1 MDHFIFFLVLAFIFY
16 SHVQRRQRKNRPAL
30 KGKLPLRIRPNK
42 QPQEAPALCDG
53 AAAVLT
59 ESKERSP
66 LKESLEEL
74 RPSVQEVSNQE
85 EMKEAQKA
93 SAEAPQPAAETAGR
107 HLVECYFREKMV
119 E

>member
-1 MDHFIFFLVLAFIFY
+1 V
-16 SHVQRRQRKNRPAL
+16 AL
-30 KGKLPLRIRPNK
+30 TGLT
-42 QPQEAPALCDG
+42 DG
-53 AAAVLT
+53 SYEQMSLFEDT

-93 SAEAPQPAAETAGR
+93 IQTAHRRRSRQQKLREGILWSAI
-107 HLVECYFREKMV
+107 LEKKW
-119 E
+119 